1 MSTWACP
8 RTASEKQSC
17 KKPGKYTTVNETGR
31 AGRSPLTWRCS
42 GQTLVKCRMKR
53 MEDRENPTGLRGPH
67 FLRFA
72 QPLNDFHLKLGKVL
86 IFRGA
91 FMAELLKNHF
101 MLRG

>member
-1 MSTWACP
+1 
-8 RTASEKQSC
+8 
-17 KKPGKYTTVNETGR
+17 
-31 AGRSPLTWRCS
+31 
-42 GQTLVKCRMKR
+42 MKR
-53 MEDRENPTGLRGPH
+53 MEERANPSGLRGPH

-101 MLRG
+101 MLRD